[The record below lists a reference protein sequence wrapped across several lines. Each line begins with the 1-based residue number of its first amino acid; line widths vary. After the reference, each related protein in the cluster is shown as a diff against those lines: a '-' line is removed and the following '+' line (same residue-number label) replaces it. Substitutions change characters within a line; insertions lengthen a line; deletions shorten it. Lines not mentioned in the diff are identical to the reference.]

1 MSERLKD
8 VLDANGLVRHTRPV
22 TLGGA
27 EASGTD
33 ESYQACICEF
43 QEY

>member
-1 MSERLKD
+1 MSERLID
-8 VLDANGLVRHTRPV
+8 VLDANRLVRHAHPV

-33 ESYQACICEF
+33 ESYQASVCEF